1 MSQTLLLISQNPID
15 QQFATQA
22 ALSAGLTL
30 HVASDP
36 REAARAI
43 EHETPRCILCDVST
57 HELYTNLEN
66 ALQETVGLFSD
77 KLNSNS
83 IHFIG
88 DGDLAQASYL
98 VQSPIFGNFIIRPET
113 AVEETGQHY
122 GRVLKGTLQER
133 AFGIKHF
140 LKPTAKTQTIKLH
153 ITTQKQ
159 DAVEAVRNYL
169 IAAKFNN
176 RMAMVIAN
184 GVDEILMNAMFDAPT
199 DELGKTLYQHT
210 ARSASIKLEGKHAV
224 EMEVGYDGQYVA
236 VAAIDHFGSLDK
248 NRLLSLISK
257 VYRDSEYKVKNQ
269 GAGAG
274 LGLATVFQSGGSLVF
289 VSEARVRT
297 EVILF
302 FKRTDNYKE
311 FKAQFKFIGTQLYF

>member
-1 MSQTLLLISQNPID
+1 MLISSNSVD

-22 ALSAGLTL
+22 ALASGLTL
-30 HVASDP
+30 LVVTDP
-36 REAARAI
+36 KEAAKLI
-43 EHETPRCILCDVST
+43 EAETPRCILCDVST
-57 HELYTNLEN
+57 HELYVALEN

-88 DGDLAQASYL
+88 DGDLGQASYL
-98 VQSPIFGNFIIRPET
+98 VQSPIFGNFMIRPEKSIDE
-113 AVEETGQHY
+113 AGQHY
-122 GRVLKGTLQER
+122 GRVLKGSLQDR
-133 AFGIKHF
+133 AFGVRNF
-140 LKPTAKTQTIKLH
+140 LKSNAKTQTIKLH

-159 DAVEAVRNYL
+159 DAVEAVRSYL
-169 IAAKFNN
+169 VAAKFNN

-199 DELGKTLYQHT
+199 DELGKALYQHT

-248 NRLLSLISK
+248 SRLLSLISK
-257 VYRDSEYKVKNQ
+257 VYRDSEYKVRNQ

-274 LGLATVFQSGGSLVF
+274 LGLASVFQSGGSLVF